1 MKNSLRL
8 LFFICCSAL
17 IFSSCQKEYSV
28 ENGITQ
34 ISAGSLKDS
43 TGNCLPDSVAGT
55 FYDGVT
61 PGGDTA
67 YVEVQVNVA
76 KTGSYTISTDLQ
88 NGFEFADSGFFTSAG
103 INVIRL
109 KPIGVPILPKSA
121 LFTVSYDSSFCS
133 FTVNVQD
140 SSGTGIHSGGGGTDT
155 VGNGDPDAGKGTWQ
169 FAQNSANFIGTFDSV
184 SKDNSTGLATFLH
197 LSGATSTGDTTMSL
211 DFLIGASDIQPGTY
225 TTVSNG
231 IIFAVVTTNPLTI
244 LYSADGLT
252 AGTDFTIVVTSYD
265 ISTQLMKGT
274 FTGDVK
280 DASGNIV
287 PITNG
292 AFTATVE

>member
-1 MKNSLRL
+1 MKNSFRL

-17 IFSSCQKEYSV
+17 ILSSCQKEYSN
-28 ENGITQ
+28 ETGITQ
-34 ISAGSLKDS
+34 ISAGTLKDS

-55 FYDGVT
+55 FYNGVI
-61 PGGDTA
+61 PGADTA
-67 YVEVQVNVA
+67 YVEVQVDVT
-76 KTGSYTISTDLQ
+76 KTGAYTISTDFQ
-88 NGFEFADSGFFTSAG
+88 NGFEFADSGFFTATG
-103 INVIRL
+103 INTIKL
-109 KPIGVPILPKSA
+109 KSIGTPILPNNT
-121 LFTVSYDSSFCS
+121 LFTVSFDSSFCS
-133 FTVNVQD
+133 FAVNVHD
-140 SSGTGIHSGGGGTDT
+140 SAGTNIGGGGGQDT

-169 FAQNSANFIGTFDSV
+169 FTQGSSNFIGTFDSV

-231 IIFAVVTTNPLTI
+231 ILFTVVKASTLTV
-244 LYSADGLT
+244 LYSADGT

-274 FTGDVK
+274 FSGNVK